1 MHVPCTCHAHPTQ
14 SCGALRPP
22 ASARPRR
29 AWRAW
34 PRPLSL
40 PCRAR
45 ARAPVAGSAAAHVAC
60 RPARRTRRGLESPP
74 EAAAGGWG
82 RTAASRPARART
94 GLHPR
99 RLLVHVRM
107 CACGAYRGCVRPR
120 CSACSSLV
128 SCRWGGYYTAP
139 TEACAA
145 SAYSLT
151 CTCTVCGPIPGS
163 EPTSR
168 GREWSSTPSGA
179 TWSGLGVGSGRG

>member
-1 MHVPCTCHAHPTQ
+1 MHVPCTCHAHTTQ

-34 PRPLSL
+34 PRLLSR

-128 SCRWGGYYTAP
+128 TCRWGGATILHRPKRVRPQP
-139 TEACAA
+139 TLSPARAL
-145 SAYSLT
+145 SA
-151 CTCTVCGPIPGS
+151 GQ
-163 EPTSR
+163 SR
-168 GREWSSTPSGA
+168 GASPRRA
-179 TWSGLGVGSGRG
+179 AGSGVARPAAPPGQG